1 MIHYLGRREAF
12 GGNGVGIRLSPGQQ
26 AAYEDCFF
34 AVSHPSFPLHDMSKE
49 LVTSFGSPR
58 AALDLPICRLGLATR
73 GTCDLTPDDVR
84 HAVESGV
91 NFLNWCGAPDGL
103 SEFIAGLG
111 SRRREVAVCVQFEAR
126 TAADARNEFEQIL
139 TQLHTNYID
148 VLTFY
153 YVEEGEEWRQII
165 GPGGAMEFCAA
176 AQREGR
182 VRLLGVT
189 SHQRR
194 LAAEMAASSLLDM
207 LMIRYN
213 AAHRGAET
221 DIFPVTTAHGLPVV
235 VYTCLRW
242 GALLRPTADDPP
254 GFVVPGA
261 PAWYRFALQNQ
272 AVTIALM
279 APENRA
285 ELEEDLQ
292 VLRQMEPYSSEEYER
307 LAAHGQRVRRHAGS
321 FP

>member
-1 MIHYLGRREAF
+1 MRQPTQE
-12 GGNGVGIRLSPGQQ
+12 
-26 AAYEDCFF
+26 
-34 AVSHPSFPLHDMSKE
+34 PSFLH
-49 LVTSFGSPR
+49 TPFASPR
-58 AALDLPICRLGLATR
+58 AALDRPVCRLGLATR
-73 GTCDLTPDDVR
+73 GNSALTPEDVR

-91 NFLNWCGAPDGL
+91 NFLNWCGVPDGL
-103 SEFIAGLG
+103 SRFIAELG
-111 SRRREVAVCVQFEAR
+111 ARRSEVVVCAQLEAR
-126 TAADARNEFEQIL
+126 TATEARSEFEHML
-139 TQLHTNYID
+139 AQLRTDTID

-153 YVEEGEEWRQII
+153 YVEERAEWQQII
-165 GPGGAMEFCAA
+165 GAGGALEFCAA

-194 LAAEMAASSLLDM
+194 LAAEMAASGLLDM

-213 AAHRGAET
+213 AAHRGAESE
-221 DIFPVTTAHGLPVV
+221 IFPVTTAHGLPVV

-242 GALLRPTADDPP
+242 GALLRPTPDDPP
-254 GFVVPGA
+254 DFVVSAA
-261 PAWYRFALQNQ
+261 PAWYRFALHHP

-292 VLRQMEPYSSEEYER
+292 VLRATGPLSTEDYDR
-307 LAAHGQRVRRHAGS
+307 LAAHGQRVRRHAGR